1 MEADGTVRLEED
13 DPDTFQLFQNFI
25 YTGRL
30 NDDTHR
36 TPHIAYRVSTG
47 QRLVRLLIREKE
59 IDSDVVSRADAV
71 TLTFTSLIKL
81 AAFAEMR
88 VIPTLMDTVT
98 SLIGQKVMA
107 EQYIPLGL
115 IAHAAEHLPRIC
127 ALLRFLKVI
136 VIYEGN
142 KKDFT
147 SLKDSLPSTFV
158 ADIASLQ
165 LVSVDLLWQ
174 GSAHPDV
181 ILNMCIYHDE
191 CFGYI
196 ERLEASSR

>member
-1 MEADGTVRLEED
+1 M
-13 DPDTFQLFQNFI
+13 
-25 YTGRL
+25 
-30 NDDTHR
+30 
-36 TPHIAYRVSTG
+36 
-47 QRLVRLLIREKE
+47 
-59 IDSDVVSRADAV
+59 DSGVALRADAV

-88 VIPTLMDTVT
+88 VIPTLIDTVT
-98 SLIGQKVMA
+98 SLIGQKVMS

-115 IAHAAEHLPRIC
+115 IAHAAEHLPRRC
-127 ALLRFLKVI
+127 ALLRFLKVT

-165 LVSVDLLWQ
+165 LESVDLLWQ
-174 GSAHPDV
+174 RSADPNDISH
-181 ILNMCIYHDE
+181 MCIYHDE
-191 CFGYI
+191 CLGYI
-196 ERLEASSR
+196 EWLEASCR